1 MKVKKK
7 KEETKPKENMT
18 QYVAK
23 RFLWGHNFHDYKS
36 GLFSYYCQ
44 VREKEQ
50 FVQQLKE
57 DIEKEENNY
66 KHQDNLQLCQVSHKC
81 SYSVK
86 YIQVYL

>member
-1 MKVKKK
+1 M
-7 KEETKPKENMT
+7 
-18 QYVAK
+18 
-23 RFLWGHNFHDYKS
+23 
-36 GLFSYYCQ
+36 
-44 VREKEQ
+44 
-50 FVQQLKE
+50 QQLKE

>member
-7 KEETKPKENMT
+7 RKQQNQKENMKEC
-18 QYVAK
+18 VAK
-23 RFLWGHNFHDYKS
+23 RFLWGRNFQDYKS
-36 GLFSYYCQ
+36 RLFSYDCQ

-66 KHQDNLQLCQVSHKC
+66 KPQDNLQLCQVSHKC
-81 SYSVK
+81 PYSVK
-86 YIQVYL
+86 HIQVYL

>member
-7 KEETKPKENMT
+7 RKKPNQKEN
-18 QYVAK
+18 VKECVDK
-23 RFLWGHNFHDYKS
+23 RFLWGRNFQDYKS
-36 GLFSYYCQ
+36 RLFSYYCQ

-66 KHQDNLQLCQVSHKC
+66 KPQDNLQLCQVSHKC
-81 SYSVK
+81 PYSVK
-86 YIQVYL
+86 HIQVYL